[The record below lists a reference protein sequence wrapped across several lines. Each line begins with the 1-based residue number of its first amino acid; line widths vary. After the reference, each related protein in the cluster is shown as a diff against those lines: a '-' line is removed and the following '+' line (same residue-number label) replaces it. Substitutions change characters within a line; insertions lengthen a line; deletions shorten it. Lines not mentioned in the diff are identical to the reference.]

1 MPGIR
6 TETRTTYGFRDAST
20 GALVRIS
27 TSSNGPH
34 PYACGENR
42 YALSDNGNDPVFE
55 IADPRQAAIIL
66 ATDVPW
72 YNSDAESP
80 SWGDFK
86 GKGPLLPVRFEV
98 VERFDERYR
107 DPVETTRS
115 TAEAVLPRTIL
126 VDKLSSSRRAVTVLS
141 RRYFGSLPP
150 EGTDNVEMAAFSVP
164 SDLSLEDLAG
174 AVLMRE
180 GERMSVGTVLDSAA
194 VPEDY
199 PVSGRDP
206 LDLPSDRQAVL
217 VLFDAW
223 HSRPDPVDYA
233 TWERVQ
239 APDAASSPRP

>member
-1 MPGIR
+1 MPGMR
-6 TETRTTYGFRDAST
+6 TETRITYGFRDAST

-42 YALSDNGNDPVFE
+42 YSLSGDENDPVFE

-66 ATDVPW
+66 ATDTPW

-86 GKGPLLPVRFEV
+86 GKGPLLPVRFEL
-98 VERFDERYR
+98 VETFDERYR

-115 TAEAVLPRTIL
+115 TVEAVLPRTIL
-126 VDKLSSSRRAVTVLS
+126 MDRLSSSRRAVAVLA

-150 EGTDNVEMAAFSVP
+150 EGTNNVEMAAFPVP
-164 SDLSLEDLAG
+164 ADLSFDDLAG
-174 AVLMRE
+174 ALLMRE
-180 GERMSVGTVLDSAA
+180 GERMSAGTVLDAAA

-239 APDAASSPRP
+239 DADTSSSPRP